1 MSARPIALVTHRYA
15 PAIGGVERVVEQLAR
30 GLVRRGIAVE
40 VVTTDPTR
48 QLPMVEQRDG
58 VLVRRFPTLANDS
71 TYYVAPRLSAWLKR
85 NAARFALIHA
95 HSYHTALAPQA
106 ALAAWGAGI
115 PLLLSPYFHG
125 GGHAPL
131 RQALHLPYR
140 LAGHWMV
147 RQARW
152 LIYISQAERALFER
166 QFGPGRAQL
175 VAPCGVEIAPL
186 LAAPPVA
193 RPAGRKTILAVGRL
207 EAYKQTDR
215 LLMALPLLP
224 PEYELV
230 VIGNGPLRPRI
241 EQLATELGVRER
253 LRLLNHVAQAELL
266 SWYRSADVFVSLS
279 RHESFGMTL
288 LEGAAAG
295 AAIVASDIPAHR
307 EVAGYLPADR
317 AIFVELDCAAADLGR
332 AVELAARQGRAN
344 DTAAWWLPSWDGM
357 VDALAAC
364 YAEVIGDAAS
374 NELDAGT
381 QNVLKHA
388 AGNG

>member
-1 MSARPIALVTHRYA
+1 MSTRPIALVTHRYA

-48 QLPMVEQRDG
+48 QLPMLEQRDG

-71 TYYVAPRLSAWLKR
+71 TYYVAPRLAAWLKR

-106 ALAAWGAGI
+106 ALAAWAAGT

-125 GGHAPL
+125 GGHTPL
-131 RQALHLPYR
+131 RQALHMPYR

-147 RQARW
+147 RQARR
-152 LIYISQAERALFER
+152 LIYISQAERALFEQR
-166 QFGPGRAQL
+166 FGPGQAQL
-175 VAPCGVEIAPL
+175 VAPCGVEIASL
-186 LAAPPVA
+186 LAAQPIA
-193 RPAGRKTILAVGRL
+193 RPAGSKTILAVGRL
-207 EAYKQTDR
+207 EDYKQTDR
-215 LLMALPLLP
+215 LLTALPLLP

-241 EQLATELGVRER
+241 EQLAAELGVRAR
-253 LRLLNHVAQAELL
+253 LRLLGHVAQPELMA
-266 SWYRSADVFVSLS
+266 WYRSADVFVSLS

-307 EVAGYLPADR
+307 EVAGYLPSDR
-317 AIFVELDCAAADLGR
+317 ALLVDQDCAPAYLGR
-332 AVELAARQGRAN
+332 AVELAARRGRAA
-344 DTAAWWLPSWDGM
+344 DTATWRLPSWDGM
-357 VDALAAC
+357 IDALLAC
-364 YAEVIGDAAS
+364 YAEVLGERAS
-374 NELDAGT
+374 SEFDAGT
-381 QNVLKHA
+381 QNVLKHIA
-388 AGNG
+388 NT

>member
-1 MSARPIALVTHRYA
+1 MSTRPIALVTHRYA

-40 VVTTDPTR
+40 VITTDPTR
-48 QLPMVEQRDG
+48 QLPMREMRDG

-71 TYYVAPRLSAWLKR
+71 TYYVAPRLAAWLKR

-106 ALAAWGAGI
+106 ALAAWAEGR

-125 GGHAPL
+125 GGHSPL

-147 RQARW
+147 RQARR
-152 LIYISQAERALFER
+152 LIYISQAERTLFEQR
-166 QFGPGRAQL
+166 FGPGRAHL
-175 VAPCGVEIAPL
+175 VAPCGVETAPL
-186 LAAPPVA
+186 LAAQPHA
-193 RPAGRKTILAVGRL
+193 RPAGRKIILAVGRL

-230 VIGNGPLRPRI
+230 IIGNGPLRPQL
-241 EQLATELGVRER
+241 EQQAGALGVRDR
-253 LRLLNHVAQAELL
+253 LRLLDHVAQPELL

-295 AAIVASDIPAHR
+295 AAIIASDIPAHR
-307 EVAGYLPADR
+307 EVIGYLPPDR
-317 AIFVELDCAAADLGR
+317 ALLVDLDCAPTYLGR
-332 AVELAARQGRAN
+332 AVELAARRGRAN
-344 DTAAWWLPSWDGM
+344 DTATWQLPSWDGM
-357 VDALAAC
+357 VDALVAC
-364 YAEVIGDAAS
+364 YAEVLGERAS
-374 NELDAGT
+374 NEFDA
-381 QNVLKHA
+381 QNVLKHIVRH
-388 AGNG
+388 